1 MDIANAKEALNLN
14 NKVKAITPHT
24 LGMVLDKVG
33 AKGGTASTNKPFA
46 QMCTNAVIDYGETA
60 LITSWGTSISSG

>member
-1 MDIANAKEALNLN
+1 MDVASVKEALNLN

-33 AKGGTASTNKPFA
+33 ASGGGGGSAG
-46 QMCTNAVIDYGETA
+46 QR
-60 LITSWGTSISSG
+60 SGRSGHLL